1 MDHNEHKETRAL
13 SSSRRAYDLILRGLL
28 YFSSMYQD
36 YVTGKNRKLM
46 ESCRPLHD
54 YSLFVHRI
62 REKLAEGYRP
72 DDRMEDFWKAV
83 EDEKLCRRLL
93 KEYGINTTL

>member
-1 MDHNEHKETRAL
+1 MP
-13 SSSRRAYDLILRGLL
+13 LRGLL

-36 YVTGKNRKLM
+36 YVTGKNRKAYGKLAGL
-46 ESCRPLHD
+46 CTIIRC
-54 YSLFVHRI
+54 LFTGYAK
-62 REKLAEGYRP
+62 KLAEGYRP

-93 KEYGINTTL
+93 EEYGINTTL